1 MQENSNKIWLGKS
14 MHITHGNIPPFKGQI
29 DELKIWNYEL
39 TPSQIQAEYDRAPK
53 QELVLHYDF
62 EDASNLGK
70 DSSGKGN
77 HGTNHNT
84 TQTEGRV
91 GKA

>member
-1 MQENSNKIWLGKS
+1 MP
-14 MHITHGNIPPFKGQI
+14 TFKGQI
-29 DELKIWNYEL
+29 DELKIWNYAL
-39 TPSQIQAEYDRAPK
+39 TPEQVQAEYDAAPALPDT

-62 EDASNLGK
+62 EDADNLGK
-70 DSSGKGN
+70 DSSGKAN

-84 TQTEGRV
+84 TQIEGRV